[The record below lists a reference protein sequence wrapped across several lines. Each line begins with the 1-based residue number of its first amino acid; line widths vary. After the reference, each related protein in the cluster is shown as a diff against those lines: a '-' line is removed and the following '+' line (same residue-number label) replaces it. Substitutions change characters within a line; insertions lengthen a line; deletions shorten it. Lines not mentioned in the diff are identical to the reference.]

1 MYIYNG
7 FVYGGEPQET
17 IKVIEIKVLP
27 DRILLLKFN
36 NGEQRVFDATILN
49 GPVFE
54 VLKDDLVFA
63 APVLDHGIVTWC
75 DGEVDCAPEF
85 MYNHS
90 YKYMQEPVIQ

>member
-1 MYIYNG
+1 MFYKDG
-7 FVYGGEPQET
+7 FVYGGEPQKT

-36 NGEQRVFDATILN
+36 NGEQRVFDSTILN

-63 APVLDHGIVTWC
+63 NPVLDHGIVTWC
-75 DGEVDCAPEF
+75 DGEVDCAPEY

-90 YKYMQEPVIQ
+90 YEYMQEPVMQ